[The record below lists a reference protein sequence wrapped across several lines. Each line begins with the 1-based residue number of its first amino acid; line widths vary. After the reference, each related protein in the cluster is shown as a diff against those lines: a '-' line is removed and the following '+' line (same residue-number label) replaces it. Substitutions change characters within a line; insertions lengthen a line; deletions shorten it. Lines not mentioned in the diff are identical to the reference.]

1 MKGAERFVHQ
11 KLFLI
16 SFKMI
21 GTERLVLQKL
31 EQFLDLHYCRSSGRL
46 QGNDAASR
54 RRQHLPIE
62 EPGLHFD
69 FDCI

>member
-1 MKGAERFVHQ
+1 
-11 KLFLI
+11 
-16 SFKMI
+16 
-21 GTERLVLQKL
+21 LQ
-31 EQFLDLHYCRSSGRL
+31 HCRSSGRL

-54 RRQHLPIE
+54 RRQHLSIE